1 MRLIILAGDTSM
13 TQTIEVNNLAEGKS
27 GTVGGVEPETPLHTS
42 TVPIIRPKKN
52 PASETGLIA
61 IINFN
66 SEGQED
72 GDAQDASR
80 TTDESKP
87 IELVSAQ
94 QETAVQMTEKN
105 DLKPLVLIVED
116 TQELVE
122 VIEATLQRMGLRT
135 AHESHGTRALQS
147 FYELDPDLVLL
158 DISLP
163 DTTGWKIIDAIK
175 ERLEETEGEMPKVIV
190 ITAFDDPAN
199 RLIGKLQ
206 DVHSYLIKPFTSDQI
221 ENLVK
226 QALGSGASS

>member
-1 MRLIILAGDTSM
+1 MRLIILAGDISM
-13 TQTIEVNNLAEGKS
+13 TQTIDVNNLAEGKTI
-27 GTVGGVEPETPLHTS
+27 GEVEPQTPLHTS
-42 TVPIIRPKKN
+42 TFPVVKPKKN
-52 PASETGLIA
+52 PASETGLISA
-61 IINFN
+61 IDLN
-66 SEGQED
+66 SEGLED
-72 GDAQDASR
+72 ANSQDASR

-87 IELVSAQ
+87 VETLTAQPDAATQLVNAN
-94 QETAVQMTEKN
+94 AH
-105 DLKPLVLIVED
+105 KPLVLIVED
-116 TQELVE
+116 TQELAE

-135 AHESHGTRALQS
+135 AHESHGARALQS

-175 ERLEETEGEMPKVIV
+175 ERLEETQGEMPKVIV